1 MTNFFSAPNGTTRGI
16 NLRKGQTEIINCTT
30 YGVPKPMATTWW
42 KDAKLLYD
50 SAFPKSERGSLIIQN
65 ATTEDAGTYDCKT
78 VQMYEFGKIEQI
90 TQFNVE
96 VNSK

>member
-16 NLRKGQTEIINCTT
+16 SLRKGQTEIINCTT

-50 SAFPKSERGSLIIQN
+50 SAFLKSDRNSLIIQN
-65 ATTEDAGTYDCKT
+65 ATFEDAGIYKCKT
-78 VQMYEFGKIEQI
+78 VQVYEFGRTEQW
-90 TQFNVE
+90 TTVYVE
-96 VNSK
+96 VNGK